1 MSIRSNLRL
10 VFSLGRGLARG
21 LPEADPGLG
30 PVRLFEQWF
39 EAARKAGI
47 LLPEAMTLA
56 TASADGAPS
65 ARMVLL
71 KGFGEHGFEFYTNL
85 ESRKADELVANPR
98 AALCF
103 HWGILQRQVRVEGRV
118 TPLSREASAAYFHTR
133 PRGSR
138 IGAWASRQS
147 RPLEER
153 AKLRRRVR
161 ELERRFEGGQV
172 PLPDFWGGFRLDPAR
187 IEFWQGRADRL
198 HDRLLFRRDGEGWSC
213 ERLYP

>member
-1 MSIRSNLRL
+1 MSLRSSLRL
-10 VFSLGRGLARG
+10 VFSLGRGLTRG
-21 LPEADPGLG
+21 LPDADPELD
-30 PVRLFEQWF
+30 PIQLFGQWF

-56 TASADGAPS
+56 TAAADGAPS

-71 KGFGEHGFEFYTNL
+71 KDIGNDGFEFYTNL
-85 ESRKADELVANPR
+85 GSRKADELRANPQ

-103 HWGILQRQVRVEGRV
+103 HWGVLQRQVRVEGPV
-118 TPLSREASAAYFHTR
+118 AELSREASAAYFHTR

-147 RPLEER
+147 QPLEER
-153 AKLRRRVR
+153 EVLQRRVR
-161 ELERRFEGGQV
+161 QVTERFEGGEV
-172 PLPDFWGGFRLDPAR
+172 PLPDFWGGFRLDPRR

-198 HDRLLFRRDGEGWSC
+198 HDRLVFRREEDGWSSL
-213 ERLYP
+213 RLYP

>member
-1 MSIRSNLRL
+1 MSLRSNLRL
-10 VFSLGRGLARG
+10 LLSLGRGLTRG
-21 LPEADPGLG
+21 LPDIDPDLD
-30 PVRLFEQWF
+30 PIQLFGQWF

-56 TASADGAPS
+56 TASAEGAPS

-71 KGFGEHGFEFYTNL
+71 KGFGNDGFEFYTNL
-85 ESRKADELVANPR
+85 GSRKARELEANPR

-103 HWGILQRQVRVEGRV
+103 HWGILQRQVRIEGNV
-118 TPLSREASAAYFHTR
+118 TGLSREAAAAYFHTR

-147 RPLEER
+147 QPLEER
-153 AKLRRRVR
+153 EALRRRVR
-161 ELERRFEGGQV
+161 EMTERFAGGDV
-172 PLPDFWGGFRLDPAR
+172 PLPEFWGGFLLDPRR

-198 HDRLLFRRDGEGWSC
+198 HDRLVFQRDGDGWSNM
-213 ERLYP
+213 RLHP

>member
-1 MSIRSNLRL
+1 MSLKSNLRL
-10 VFSLGRGLARG
+10 VFSLGRGLTRG
-21 LPEADPGLG
+21 LPDADPGLD
-30 PVRLFEQWF
+30 PIELFGQWSD
-39 EAARKAGI
+39 AARKAGI
-47 LLPEAMTLA
+47 LLAEAMTLA

-71 KGFGEHGFEFYTNL
+71 KGFGEDGFEFYTNL
-85 ESRKADELVANPR
+85 GSRKADELTANPR

-103 HWGILQRQVRVEGRV
+103 HWGVLQRQVRVEGGV

-147 RPLEER
+147 QPLEER
-153 AKLRRRVR
+153 EMLERRVR
-161 ELERRFEGGQV
+161 EIEKRFEGGEV
-172 PLPDFWGGFRLDPAR
+172 PLPDFWGGFRLHAQR

-198 HDRLLFRRDGEGWSC
+198 HDRLVFQREEDGWSIR
-213 ERLYP
+213 RLHP

>member
-1 MSIRSNLRL
+1 MSLRSNLRL
-10 VFSLGRGLARG
+10 LLSLGRGLTRG
-21 LPEADPGLG
+21 LPDIDPDLD
-30 PVRLFEQWF
+30 PIQLFGQWF

-56 TASADGAPS
+56 TASAEGAPS

-71 KGFGEHGFEFYTNL
+71 KGFGNDGFEFYTNL
-85 ESRKADELVANPR
+85 GSRKARELEANPR

-103 HWGILQRQVRVEGRV
+103 HWGILQRQVRIEGNV
-118 TPLSREASAAYFHTR
+118 TGLSREAAAAYFHTR

-147 RPLEER
+147 QPLEER
-153 AKLRRRVR
+153 EALQRRVR
-161 ELERRFEGGQV
+161 EMTERFAGGDV
-172 PLPDFWGGFRLDPAR
+172 PLPEFWGGFLLDPRR

-198 HDRLLFRRDGEGWSC
+198 HDRLVFQRDGDGWSSM
-213 ERLYP
+213 RLYP

>member
-1 MSIRSNLRL
+1 MSLRSNLRL
-10 VFSLGRGLARG
+10 VFSLGRGLTRG
-21 LPEADPGLG
+21 LPDADPGLD
-30 PVRLFEQWF
+30 PIQLFGQWF

-71 KGFGEHGFEFYTNL
+71 KGFGEDGFEFYTNL
-85 ESRKADELVANPR
+85 GSRKADELTANPR

-103 HWGILQRQVRVEGRV
+103 HWGVLQRQVRVEGDV
-118 TPLSREASAAYFHTR
+118 TLLNRQASAAYFRTR
-133 PRGSR
+133 PRGSQ

-153 AKLRRRVR
+153 ELLARRVR
-161 ELERRFEGGQV
+161 EIEKRFEGGDV
-172 PLPDFWGGFRLDPAR
+172 PLPDFWGGFRLDPRR

-198 HDRLLFRRDGEGWSC
+198 HDRLLFQREEDGWSSR
-213 ERLYP
+213 RLHP

>member
-1 MSIRSNLRL
+1 MSLTSNLRL
-10 VFSLGRGLARG
+10 IFSLGRGLTRG
-21 LPEADPGLG
+21 LPDADPGLD
-30 PVRLFEQWF
+30 PIELFGQWF
-39 EAARKAGI
+39 DVAREAGI

-71 KGFGEHGFEFYTNL
+71 KGFGEDGFEFYTNL
-85 ESRKADELVANPR
+85 GSRKADELTANPR

-103 HWGILQRQVRVEGRV
+103 HWGVLQRQVRIEGGVEQ
-118 TPLSREASAAYFHTR
+118 LSPEVAAAYFRTR

-147 RPLEER
+147 QPLEER
-153 AKLRRRVR
+153 EALERRVR
-161 ELERRFEGGQV
+161 ELERRFEGGEV
-172 PLPDFWGGFRLDPAR
+172 PLPGFWGGYRLDPRR

-198 HDRLLFRRDGEGWSC
+198 HDRLVFQREEDGWSTR
-213 ERLYP
+213 RLHP

>member
-1 MSIRSNLRL
+1 MSLESNLRL
-10 VFSLGRGLARG
+10 ILSLGRGLTRG
-21 LPEADPGLG
+21 LPDADPDAD
-30 PVRLFEQWF
+30 PIRLFGEWF
-39 EAARKAGI
+39 EAARKAGV

-56 TASADGAPS
+56 TATAGGTPS

-71 KGFGEHGFEFYTNL
+71 KSFGGDGFEFYTNL
-85 ESRKADELVANPR
+85 GSRKADELKANPR

-103 HWGILQRQVRVEGRV
+103 HWGVLQRQVRVEGDA
-118 TPLSREASAAYFHTR
+118 TPIGREASAAYFRTR

-153 AKLRRRVR
+153 GTLERRVR
-161 ELERRFEGGQV
+161 ETTERFEGREV
-172 PLPDFWGGFRLDPAR
+172 PLPEFWGGFRLDPRR

-198 HDRLLFRRDGEGWSC
+198 HDRLAFEREEGGWSSL
-213 ERLYP
+213 RLYP

>member
-1 MSIRSNLRL
+1 MSLKSNLRL
-10 VFSLGRGLARG
+10 LFSLGRGLTRG
-21 LPEADPGLG
+21 LPDADPGLD
-30 PVRLFEQWF
+30 PVELFGGWF

-71 KGFGEHGFEFYTNL
+71 KGFGDDGFEFYTNL
-85 ESRKADELVANPR
+85 GSRKAVELEANPR

-118 TPLSREASAAYFHTR
+118 ERLSPEVAAAYFHTR

-153 AKLRRRVR
+153 AILERRVR
-161 ELERRFEGGQV
+161 EVEKRFEGGQI
-172 PLPDFWGGFRLDPAR
+172 PLPDFWGGYRLDPQR

-198 HDRLLFRRDGEGWSC
+198 HDRLVFQREGQGWESR
-213 ERLYP
+213 RLYP

>member
-1 MSIRSNLRL
+1 MSLRSNLRL
-10 VFSLGRGLARG
+10 VFSLGRGLTRG
-21 LPEADPGLG
+21 IPDADPGLD
-30 PVRLFEQWF
+30 PVQLFGQWY

-71 KGFGEHGFEFYTNL
+71 KGFDEDGFEFYTNL
-85 ESRKADELVANPR
+85 GSRKAEELTANPR

-103 HWGILQRQVRVEGRV
+103 HWGVLQRQVRIEGSV
-118 TPLSREASAAYFHTR
+118 TRLSRETSAAYFRTR

-147 RPLEER
+147 QPLEDREMLAR
-153 AKLRRRVR
+153 RLR
-161 ELERRFEGGQV
+161 EIEKRFEGGEV
-172 PLPDFWGGFRLDPAR
+172 PLPDFWGGFRLDPQR

-198 HDRLLFRRDGEGWSC
+198 HDRLLFQRERDGWSSR
-213 ERLYP
+213 RLYP